1 MVQQTGVIK
10 SNIYFEMKI
19 VKVLDKHQ
27 KLKTSLL
34 SLKFFKVYMKLIK
47 KKCKENGGD
56 FKIVFY
62 SMM

>member
-10 SNIYFEMKI
+10 SNIYFETKI

-34 SLKFFKVYMKLIK
+34 SLNFFKVYMKLIK
-47 KKCKENGGD
+47 ERCKENGSD

-62 SMM
+62 SMI

>member
-34 SLKFFKVYMKLIK
+34 SLNFFKVYMKLIK
-47 KKCKENGGD
+47 EKCKENGSD

-62 SMM
+62 SMI

>member
-1 MVQQTGVIK
+1 M
-10 SNIYFEMKI
+10 EI

-62 SMM
+62 SMI

>member
-10 SNIYFEMKI
+10 SNIYFETKI

-27 KLKTSLL
+27 KLKL
-34 SLKFFKVYMKLIK
+34 SLNFFKVYMKLIK
-47 KKCKENGGD
+47 EKCKENGSD

-62 SMM
+62 SMI

>member
-47 KKCKENGGD
+47 KKCKENVGD

-62 SMM
+62 SMI

>member
-27 KLKTSLL
+27 KLKKSLL
-34 SLKFFKVYMKLIK
+34 SPKFFKVYMNLIK
-47 KKCKENGGD
+47 KKCKKNGSH
-56 FKIVFY
+56 FKIVFIV
-62 SMM
+62 